1 MYNWQKLYL
10 LNIVTRANERIE
22 ATLQLAIT
30 FHSGTDNY
38 FWQQSL
44 AMQARII
51 IATVP
56 SPL

>member
-10 LNIVTRANERIE
+10 LNIVTRANEHIE

-30 FHSGTDNY
+30 FHSGTDSY

-44 AMQARII
+44 VM
-51 IATVP
+51 
-56 SPL
+56 